1 MVDAIVEA
9 VLSYLTPITM
19 IAALIVPSVWIS
31 AAVAVTVAMIGVI
44 GFSHGQ
50 PNSKIV
56 AAWLIG
62 QVATGIATHFIA
74 RKAR

>member
-1 MVDAIVEA
+1 MVDEIVEA
-9 VLSYLTPITM
+9 VFNYLTPVTM
-19 IAALIVPSVWIS
+19 VAAVVVPSVWI
-31 AAVAVTVAMIGVI
+31 AAAGAVTVAMIGVI

-62 QVATGIATHFIA
+62 QVLTGVATHLIA

>member
-1 MVDAIVEA
+1 MVDEIVEA

-19 IAALIVPSVWIS
+19 VGALLVPSVWIS

-62 QVATGIATHFIA
+62 QVVTGIATHLIA

>member
-1 MVDAIVEA
+1 MVDAVAEA
-9 VLSYLTPITM
+9 VLNYLTPVTM
-19 IAALIVPSVWIS
+19 VAALLVPSVWIS
-31 AAVAVTVAMIGVI
+31 AAVGVIVAMIGVI

-62 QVATGIATHFIA
+62 QVATAIATHVIA

>member
-1 MVDAIVEA
+1 MGDDIVDA
-9 VLSYLTPITM
+9 VLNYLTPITM
-19 IAALIVPSVWIS
+19 AAALLVPSVWI
-31 AAVAVTVAMIGVI
+31 AAAAAVTVAMIGVI

-50 PNSKIV
+50 PNSTVV

-62 QVATGIATHFIA
+62 QVGTGILTHAIA